1 MSKFFVFLFLLN
13 LFISLS
19 CSSEPPPPPSSPPQQ
34 QLLNISTICD
44 LINPHVPAEPVG
56 VKRFYWLE
64 SLNGQDLIREELN
77 GRGWQKAWKD
87 KARFLWSSDFPVKM
101 NLTKIE

>member
-19 CSSEPPPPPSSPPQQ
+19 CSSEPPPSPQQ
-34 QLLNISTICD
+34 QQQLNISTISD

-77 GRGWQKAWKD
+77 GRGWQKARKD
-87 KARFLWSSDFPVKM
+87 KAHFLWSSDFPVKM